1 MFFNPP
7 ARFADTIE
15 FHPYPTMNHP
25 KQLRLFLTSGDARGI
40 RYAELV
46 NWTGQAFSC
55 PKNLLSDL
63 KLWPETQR
71 PGVYVLFGL
80 DEDGEQI
87 AYIGESEDVYIRMA
101 SHKSAPPIAEIVE
114 VLIFTSKDDNLT
126 KGHVTFLEEQ
136 LVKRATEAKQ
146 VPVRYGRQP
155 GEKTISKPER
165 ATMEEFLDHLYLVS
179 SALGYRI
186 FDLVQKRATG
196 GRTYELKMDNGVL
209 ATGRQVPQ
217 GFLVN
222 AGSTA
227 SLKNAASLQGG
238 YLELKETLKKTGV
251 LKEDGRFLRFTQ
263 DYVFKT
269 PTPAACVV
277 CGSQRSGPKTW
288 RDKSTSRTI
297 AEIESGSAKKPAK
310 VKGT

>member
-1 MFFNPP
+1 L
-7 ARFADTIE
+7 
-15 FHPYPTMNHP
+15 NHP

-55 PKNLLSDL
+55 PKNLLNEL

-80 DEDGEQI
+80 DESGQPI
-87 AYIGESEDVYIRMA
+87 AYIGESEDVYVRMA
-101 SHKSAPPIAEIVE
+101 SHKSSPPIAEIVE

-136 LVKRATEAKQ
+136 LVKRAEEAKQ
-146 VPVRYGRQP
+146 MPVSYGREP

-165 ATMEEFLDHLYLVS
+165 ATMVEFLDHLYLVS

-186 FDLVQKRATG
+186 FDLVENRPSS
-196 GRTYELKMDNGVL
+196 GRVFQLKMDNGVL
-209 ATGRQVPQ
+209 AIGRQVPQ
-217 GFLVN
+217 GFVVK

-227 SLKNAASLQGG
+227 SSKNAASLQGG
-238 YLELKETLKKTGV
+238 YLELKETLIKTGV
-251 LKEDGRFLRFTQ
+251 LIEDGRLLKFSQ

-269 PTPAACVV
+269 PTPAACVI

-288 RDKSTSRTI
+288 RDKATNRTI
-297 AEIESGSAKKPAK
+297 AEIETGGAKKPTKKKAA
-310 VKGT
+310 